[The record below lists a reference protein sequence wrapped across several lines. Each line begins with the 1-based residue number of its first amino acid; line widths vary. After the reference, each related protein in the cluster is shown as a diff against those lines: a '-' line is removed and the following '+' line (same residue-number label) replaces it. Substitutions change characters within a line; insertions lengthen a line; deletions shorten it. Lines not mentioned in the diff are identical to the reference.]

1 MSSSHQSHDNLP
13 LSSPQRKPARR
24 SQQSHQQAEAIS
36 TDPDDE
42 TPQSK
47 HSAITNFNK
56 QRLAEKYGNL
66 EIDIEY
72 EEEEEKKDMEEDDE
86 ARLIEKSSPY
96 AKAYYLGHQVWM
108 AFLAILLVF
117 EFGFTIFASIYLVF
131 FNDSGPPFY
140 SNVYFWALVVGSP
153 ILTILLVRMAANES
167 NELEARSLSSAR
179 KASIK
184 LLLVIGCGVIFII
197 YKICFYGILYN
208 K

>member
-1 MSSSHQSHDNLP
+1 MNSSHQSYDNLP
-13 LSSPQRKPARR
+13 LSSPQRKPTRR
-24 SQQSHQQAEAIS
+24 SQQSRQQAEAIS

-42 TPQSK
+42 IPQSK
-47 HSAITNFNK
+47 SSAITNFNK

-72 EEEEEKKDMEEDDE
+72 EEEEEKKEMEEDDE
-86 ARLIEKSSPY
+86 AQLIEKSSPY
-96 AKAYYLGHQVWM
+96 AKAYYLGHQIWM

-117 EFGFTIFASIYLVF
+117 EFGFTIFASIYLIF

-140 SNVYFWALVVGSP
+140 SNVYFWALVVSP
-153 ILTILLVRMAANES
+153 ILTIVLVRMAANES
-167 NELEARSLSSAR
+167 NELEATSLSSAR

-184 LLLVIGCGVIFII
+184 LLLVIGGVVIFII